1 MGRIR
6 HLEQKKNCLF
16 LPLFTTSSTF
26 ETLQTVT
33 ASLATTSKM
42 TNSDLSVLLDMGFDK
57 ERAEL
62 ALKKTGSLNPALQWL
77 EDNQDKSWEDI
88 TAASADDETNP
99 SIEPAPLKDGEVA
112 QSLVCEICQKKFRSV
127 AQAEAHGERTGHDQF
142 AESTE
147 EIAPLTEEEEKA
159 AAKKALKAIQDREE
173 AKANEK
179 IRMKSTKEVQDAKEN
194 LAKQE
199 QIKAAAKKRQEKV
212 DDLAAKRRIQEKI
225 AADKEA
231 RRLKAEAQKA
241 EREGRAPPPDPTLAA
256 AASAQA
262 SSSGSSAPKKEV
274 TEARLR
280 LQTATG
286 VVMKTFPVET
296 TLFEVAQALE
306 GENGG
311 APVESFTMTYPKKTF
326 SGGVDFSKTL
336 KEAGLAPSAVLIV
349 K

>member
-147 EIAPLTEEEEKA
+147 EIAPLTEEEKKAKLAELKEKA

-199 QIKAAAKKRQEKV
+199 QINAAEKK
-212 DDLAAKRRIQEKI
+212 
-225 AADKEA
+225 A

>member
-1 MGRIR
+1 MGNTHFYRIR
-6 HLEQKKNCLF
+6 HLEQKKDCLF

-147 EIAPLTEEEEKA
+147 EIAPLTEEEKKAKLAELKEKA

-199 QIKAAAKKRQEKV
+199 QIKAAE
-212 DDLAAKRRIQEKI
+212 
-225 AADKEA
+225 KEA

-262 SSSGSSAPKKEV
+262 SSSGISAPKKEV

>member
-1 MGRIR
+1 
-6 HLEQKKNCLF
+6 
-16 LPLFTTSSTF
+16 
-26 ETLQTVT
+26 
-33 ASLATTSKM
+33 M
-42 TNSDLSVLLDMGFDK
+42 TNTDLAVLLDMGFDK

-62 ALKKTGSLNPALQWL
+62 AYKKTGSLNPALQWL
-77 EDNQDKSWEDI
+77 EDNQDKSWEEI
-88 TAASADDETNP
+88 SAAAATAAEEEETNP
-99 SIEPAPLKDGEVA
+99 SIEAAPLKEGEVA
-112 QSLVCEICQKKFRSV
+112 QSLVCDICGRKLRSM
-127 AQAEAHGERTGHDQF
+127 AQAEAHGERTGHDKF
-142 AESTE
+142 SESTE
-147 EIAPLTEEEEKA
+147 EIAPLTEEEKKARLQELKEKA

-256 AASAQA
+256 AATAQA
-262 SSSGSSAPKKEV
+262 SSSGASAPKKEV

-286 VVMKTFPVET
+286 VVMKTFPVDT
-296 TLFEVAQALE
+296 TLFEVAQSLE
-306 GENGG
+306 SENAG